1 MYIPKQF
8 KIEDWAEIE
17 GFVRQHS
24 FGLLVSTQGAKPVAS
39 HIPIELEQNKLGKM
53 VLRGHLARANPQWQT
68 FENNAEVLVI
78 FQGNHTYISS
88 SWYEKENV
96 PTWNYTAVHIYGSIR
111 ILNEDELKTSLK
123 NLVDKYEVNSENPV
137 RVEELSAK
145 NFDSQLRAIIGFE
158 VSIGNIEAKYKLS
171 QNRNDKDYKNI
182 IQELEKCPH
191 ENAHAVAQKM
201 KEIRSI

>member
-8 KIEDWAEIE
+8 KIENWTEIE
-17 GFVRQHS
+17 GFIRQHS
-24 FGLLVSTQGAKPVAS
+24 FALLVSTQGTKPIAS
-39 HIPIELEQNKLGKM
+39 HIPIELEQNQAGEM
-53 VLRGHLARANPQWQT
+53 VLRGHLAYANPQWKT
-68 FENNAEVLVI
+68 FENNVEVLVI

-111 ILNEDELKTSLK
+111 ILSEDELKISIK

-191 ENAHAVAQKM
+191 ENAHAVAHKM

>member
-17 GFVRQHS
+17 AFIRQNS
-24 FGLLVSTQGAKPVAS
+24 FGLLVSTEGKKPIAT
-39 HIPIELEQNKLGKM
+39 HIPIELEKNQAGEM
-53 VLRGHLARANPQWQT
+53 VLRGHIARANPQWET
-68 FENNAEVLVI
+68 FENNEEVLVI
-78 FQGNHTYISS
+78 FQGNHAYISS

-96 PTWNYTAVHIYGSIR
+96 PTWNYTAVHIYGSVR
-111 ILNEDELKTSLK
+111 ILSEDELKTSLK
-123 NLVDKYEVNSENPV
+123 NLVDKYEVNSVNPV

-145 NFDSQLRAIIGFE
+145 NFDNQLRAIIGFE
-158 VSIGNIEAKYKLS
+158 VVIGTVEAKYKLS

-191 ENAHAVAQKM
+191 ENAQAVAEKM
-201 KEIRSI
+201 KEMR